1 MGDLNYGT
9 KITEP
14 YLSWIN
20 SSMKFAAIDIGTNA
34 VRLLIKEV
42 KMVDGVLDVR
52 KVSFT
57 RMPLRLSEDVF
68 ETGEISNK
76 KARDLVKVMRAF
88 WYLMDVYGIEWFRV
102 CATSAM
108 REAKNVEE
116 VCQLVLR
123 EANVT
128 IELIDGQEEADLI
141 FRNFSVATYKSN
153 SDFLYIDVGGGSLEL
168 TLIRDGKRI
177 RGQSFKIGTLRTIKG
192 MVEDGGWDAV
202 AEFVKHISE
211 NSKHILSIGTG
222 GNINR
227 IQRLLRNPKNS
238 PISLSKIEEIYNK
251 LKSYT
256 YKDRIQEFSLKPDR
270 ADVIIPAAEI
280 YIRIMKLAESNKIIV
295 PKVGLSDGIILK
307 IHEEYLAFKKG
318 GKKQ

>member
-1 MGDLNYGT
+1 MGYLNDCT

-14 YLSWIN
+14 YLSCIN

-42 KMVDGVLDVR
+42 KMIDGVCDVR

-57 RMPLRLSEDVF
+57 RMPLRLGEDVF

-108 REAKNVEE
+108 REAKNVDE

-128 IELIDGQEEADLI
+128 IELIKGQEEADLI

-177 RGQSFKIGTLRTIKG
+177 RGQSFKIGTLRTMKG
-192 MVEDGGWDAV
+192 MVEDGEWDAV

-211 NSKHILSIGTG
+211 NSEPILSIGTG

-227 IQRLLRNPKNS
+227 IQRLIRNPKNS
-238 PISLSKIEEIYNK
+238 PIHISKIEEIKNT
-251 LKSYT
+251 LETYT
-256 YKDRIQEFSLKPDR
+256 FEDRVQKFSLKPDR
-270 ADVIIPAAEI
+270 ADVIIPAAET
-280 YIRIMKLAESNKIIV
+280 YIRIMKLAGSNKIIV

-318 GKKQ
+318 SEKQ

>member
-1 MGDLNYGT
+1 VGYLNDWT

-42 KMVDGVLDVR
+42 KMIDGVCDVR

-57 RMPLRLSEDVF
+57 RMPLRLGEDVF

-128 IELIDGQEEADLI
+128 IELIEGQEEADLI

-192 MVEDGGWDAV
+192 MVEDGEWDAV

-211 NSKHILSIGTG
+211 NSEPILSIGTG

-227 IQRLLRNPKNS
+227 IQRLIRTPKNS
-238 PISLSKIEEIYNK
+238 PISLSKIEEIKNK
-251 LKSYT
+251 LKT
-256 YKDRIQEFSLKPDR
+256 YSFEDRIQVFSLKPDR
-270 ADVIIPAAEI
+270 ADVIIPAAET
-280 YIRIMKLAESNKIIV
+280 YIRIMKLAGSNKIIV

-318 GKKQ
+318 NKKQ